1 MRAKR
6 RSAARGRGGGA
17 TCPPA
22 PYMRVVMNR
31 LLSLA
36 LLPAL
41 ALPLAACS
49 GDDDVAAR
57 REAAREQVRERRVSV
72 APRDPGATRRDT
84 ALDGVYARA
93 VPASVDEVAAAI
105 EDIPVQ
111 ARRIRTA
118 KAIGDL
124 DFRLA
129 PEPVVIGPRA
139 RGDLQIDNTAPL
151 ETIRNAIEGS
161 ALAYA
166 RVRREGVVIADI
178 VAARLDGDALTI
190 YLAAE

>member
-1 MRAKR
+1 M
-6 RSAARGRGGGA
+6 
-17 TCPPA
+17 
-22 PYMRVVMNR
+22 
-31 LLSLA
+31 
-36 LLPAL
+36 
-41 ALPLAACS
+41 PLAACS

-72 APRDPGATRRDT
+72 APRDSGATLRDT

-111 ARRIRTA
+111 ARRIRVA

-124 DFRLA
+124 EFRLA

-178 VAARLDGDALTI
+178 VAATLDGDALTV